1 MKGDRLL
8 RWITSM
14 PEIRSLW
21 RRFPIGS
28 VAVRTR
34 FGAWRR
40 PHYAY
45 GVFHAAQQAKLLGL
59 TGISVIEFGVAGGNG
74 LVNLQTIAREVARY
88 FGLSISV
95 WGFDSGE
102 GMPEA
107 SDYRDLPHVWG
118 TGFYRMEESK
128 LRSHLDPDTHLI
140 LGDVKDTFERLRS
153 APEPIGFVAFDLD
166 YYSSTKAALTAFD
179 LPQSTRLPR
188 VYCYFDDII
197 WPEYAC
203 HNPWTGE
210 LRAIREFN
218 EEHKEAKLSQV
229 HLLRWMRPHAESWN
243 EQIYVL
249 HDFQHP
255 LYSVNLMLRRG
266 DSSQKPLSAA
276 AEDAR

>member
-1 MKGDRLL
+1 
-8 RWITSM
+8 M
-14 PEIRSLW
+14 PEVVSLW
-21 RRFPIGS
+21 RRVPIGS

-34 FGAWRR
+34 FGAWQR

-59 TGISVIEFGVAGGNG
+59 PGIAVIEFGVAGGNG
-74 LVNLQTIAREVARY
+74 LINLQNIARETAGY
-88 FGLSISV
+88 FGLNISV

-102 GMPEA
+102 GMPNA

-118 TGFYRMEESK
+118 GGFYRMEESK
-128 LRSHLDPDTHLI
+128 LRGHLDPGTRLV
-140 LGDVKDTFERLRS
+140 LGDVKDTVASLRNAS
-153 APEPIGFVAFDLD
+153 EPIGFVSFDLD
-166 YYSSTKAALTAFD
+166 YYTSTKAALTVFD
-179 LPQSTRLPR
+179 LPQSSRLPR
-188 VYCYFDDII
+188 VYSYFDDTI

-218 EEHKEAKLSQV
+218 EEHDEVKLCQL

-255 LYSVNLMLRRG
+255 LYSENLMLKRG
-266 DSSQKPLSAA
+266 DPSQKPLNI
-276 AEDAR
+276 DAR

>member
-1 MKGDRLL
+1 MGDRLL
-8 RWITSM
+8 RWITSV
-14 PEIRSLW
+14 PEVRSAW

-45 GVFHAAQQAKLLGL
+45 GVFHAAYQAKLLGL

-74 LVNLQTIAREVARY
+74 LLNLQTISHDIARY
-88 FGLSISV
+88 FGLDIFV

-102 GMPEA
+102 GMPSA
-107 SDYRDLPHVWG
+107 SDYRDLPHVWSG
-118 TGFYRMEESK
+118 GFYKIEESK
-128 LRSHLDPDTHLI
+128 LRKQLDPGTRLI
-140 LGDVKDTFERLRS
+140 LGDVRDTLECLRKTQ
-153 APEPIGFVAFDLD
+153 EPIGFVSFDLD
-166 YYSSTKAALTAFD
+166 YYSSTKAALAAFD

-188 VYCYFDDII
+188 VYCYFDDIM

-203 HNPWTGE
+203 HNPWIGE

-218 EEHKEAKLSQV
+218 EEHSQTKLCQL

-243 EQIYVL
+243 EQIYIL

-266 DSSQKPLSAA
+266 DPSQKPLITNAP
-276 AEDAR
+276 

>member
-1 MKGDRLL
+1 VTGDRLL
-8 RWITSM
+8 RWITSV
-14 PEIRSLW
+14 PEIRGAW
-21 RRFPIGS
+21 RRCPIGS

-74 LVNLQTIAREVARY
+74 LLNLQTISHEIAGY
-88 FGLSISV
+88 FGLDISV

-102 GMPEA
+102 GMPPA
-107 SDYRDLPHVWG
+107 CDYRDLPHVWSR
-118 TGFYRMEESK
+118 GFYKIEESK
-128 LRSHLDPDTHLI
+128 LRRQLDPGTRLI
-140 LGDVKDTFERLRS
+140 LGDVSDTVECLRKTL
-153 APEPIGFVAFDLD
+153 EPIGFVSFDLD

-179 LPQSTRLPR
+179 FPQSTRLPR
-188 VYCYFDDII
+188 VYCYFDDTM

-203 HNPWTGE
+203 HNPWVGE

-218 EEHKEAKLSQV
+218 EEHSETKLSQL

-266 DSSQKPLSAA
+266 DPSQKPLITVTP
-276 AEDAR
+276 